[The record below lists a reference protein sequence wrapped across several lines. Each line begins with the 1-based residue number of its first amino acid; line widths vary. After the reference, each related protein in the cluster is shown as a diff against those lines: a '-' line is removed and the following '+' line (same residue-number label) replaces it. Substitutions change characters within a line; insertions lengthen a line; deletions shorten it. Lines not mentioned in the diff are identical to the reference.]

1 MRIVVIVVFAL
12 AAMPAHASKS
22 CMTMAE
28 ARQQFATSHLYWH
41 GSGHCW
47 DATAP
52 QHRVART
59 KPREDRQARQ
69 EKREADSADAA
80 DSKEPGWRNAMS
92 EMLPGESLFDKQTL
106 QTPLAVIEPL
116 RLDWLDRWV
125 EMAQA
130 TSPDKVVDTAESA
143 AIPSAARNV
152 DPMITPVHLILML
165 FGLLMTLA
173 FIELL
178 FTSFLRDRRS

>member
-12 AAMPAHASKS
+12 AALPAHASKS

-28 ARQQFATSHLYWH
+28 ARAQFRTSHLYWH

-52 QHRVART
+52 QHRIARV
-59 KPREDRQARQ
+59 KPGEERQVPQDTRQDRSEVDQR
-69 EKREADSADAA
+69 
-80 DSKEPGWRNAMS
+80 EPGWRNAMS
-92 EMLPGESLFDKQTL
+92 EMLPGDGLFEASAF
-106 QTPLAVIEPL
+106 QTPLAVIGPL

-125 EMAQA
+125 DIAQVA
-130 TSPDKVVDTAESA
+130 SPDIAGPTADLPQT
-143 AIPSAARNV
+143 PSASRHA
-152 DPMITPVHLILML
+152 DPLVTPVHLVLMC
-165 FGLLMTLA
+165 FGLIMTLA

-178 FTSFLRDRRS
+178 FTGFLRDWRS

>member
-12 AAMPAHASKS
+12 AALPAHASKS

-28 ARQQFATSHLYWH
+28 ARQQFRTSHLYWH

-52 QHRVART
+52 QHRIARVN
-59 KPREDRQARQ
+59 PREDRQGRQ
-69 EKREADSADAA
+69 DTRQDGSEVDQR
-80 DSKEPGWRNAMS
+80 EPGWRNAMS
-92 EMLPGESLFDKQTL
+92 EMLPGDGLFEASAFQTR
-106 QTPLAVIEPL
+106 LAVIEPL

-125 EMAQA
+125 DIAQVA
-130 TSPDKVVDTAESA
+130 SPDIAGGTVESA
-143 AIPSAARNV
+143 ETPSAARHIDAMV
-152 DPMITPVHLILML
+152 TPVHLILMSL
-165 FGLLMTLA
+165 GLVMTLA

-178 FTSFLRDRRS
+178 FTGLLRDWRS

>member
-12 AAMPAHASKS
+12 AALPAHASKS

-28 ARQQFATSHLYWH
+28 ARAQFRTSHLYWH

-52 QHRVART
+52 QHRIARV
-59 KPREDRQARQ
+59 KPREVGQARQ
-69 EKREADSADAA
+69 DALQEGSEANQR
-80 DSKEPGWRNAMS
+80 EPGWRNAMS
-92 EMLPGESLFDKQTL
+92 EMLPGDGLFEATTMP
-106 QTPLAVIEPL
+106 TPLPAIETL

-125 EMAQA
+125 DIVQVA
-130 TSPDKVVDTAESA
+130 SPDIASPTADLAETLSA
-143 AIPSAARNV
+143 SRRA
-152 DPMITPVHLILML
+152 DPLVTPVQLVLMC
-165 FGLLMTLA
+165 FGLIMTLA

-178 FTSFLRDRRS
+178 FTSFLRDWRS